1 MPCAALPQGQTNAG
15 HKKAAQEEPHPLP
28 DVVSSTDKIISSYIK
43 DAVLVLRVF
52 FHRVTS

>member
-43 DAVLVLRVF
+43 DAVISCSGFSFIV
-52 FHRVTS
+52 